1 MSHTMRWTA
10 PILLILCSGCHVARA
25 TVTYRFDEPTVAITL
40 EPTYERERVHYP
52 IEWQARSH
60 QGPREEGRSIQG
72 NGSVIGQEVVS
83 R

>member
-1 MSHTMRWTA
+1 MRWTA
-10 PILLILCSGCHVARA
+10 TLILILCSGCHVARA

-60 QGPREEGRSIQG
+60 QGFVHDMVDYSEEPA
-72 NGSVIGQEVVS
+72 
-83 R
+83 